1 MCVVH
6 YQCRFVGSLIS
17 LTAVC
22 LTGGGGDGHR
32 HHFIQTRSTK
42 IFFFDGFTEHLVSDE
57 LGLRSFDTGKKK
69 TILTAWDL
77 PYCDPSGAKCTLA
90 SGLERA

>member
-57 LGLRSFDTGKKK
+57 LGLRSFDTGKKRQFLPLG
-69 TILTAWDL
+69 IYLTVIPVGRNVRWL
-77 PYCDPSGAKCTLA
+77 LV
-90 SGLERA
+90 